1 MGRKR
6 VGGRARVCMSLGPI
20 ESPLASVRAK
30 MALDLPMTNPSFS
43 TSARITSLVAATVLF
58 VVTGCGGGGSGND
71 SAAADLGGRDP
82 AILLNDKDVSGT
94 ERAAAARALWADAQ
108 GKDAATINAAR
119 EELKKMVWRG
129 GAPQTAREAALE
141 CLFADTR
148 PEGIADTANML
159 RLRLPTE
166 PNYGVL
172 KLACQGIADR
182 ASDPAWRATTM
193 GLVRSWARK
202 LPSPPDAQRP
212 ERTALVSLYPERSV
226 EETVFTV
233 FVEPKSFGAKPESE
247 ASAAAPDS
255 VRRLRQNAWDL
266 LGRLDPRGER
276 RAALLNGQINT
287 RDDAGLQTLVIAAR
301 ELRVVPLTGSEL
313 EWVQDLRTS
322 KEPMDSAWWK
332 EVARLSAALTSEQ
345 AAGLQTRHLEPL
357 RWSAANSPQWLGL
370 DRAGLLSV
378 FEQRLAGRRTHR
390 VGESNGTDFAINAN
404 RVSDWRE
411 QLVWGDVLAM
421 LVIDECV
428 RDAAV
433 RGELFR
439 QSESD
444 RTDPS
449 TEWGGCLFDRTQRPG
464 GAASGVSGFTAVT
477 YPARPAQRIN
487 DRTFVASDEMFSLGG
502 RSLAHYHFHAQ
513 THTNHAYA
521 GPGAGD
527 RDYADLHNRNCVVF
541 TPVRKGVMNADYYQR
556 GGATIDLGEIVEEAA
571 PAGR

>member
-1 MGRKR
+1 MPNPLCRSALR
-6 VGGRARVCMSLGPI
+6 SSLY
-20 ESPLASVRAK
+20 
-30 MALDLPMTNPSFS
+30 
-43 TSARITSLVAATVLF
+43 LVAASLCLAS
-58 VVTGCGGGGSGND
+58 GCSDGGS
-71 SAAADLGGRDP
+71 SPTSAADLGGSDP

-108 GKDAATINAAR
+108 TGDDATINAAR

-141 CLFADTR
+141 CLFSDTR
-148 PEGIADTANML
+148 PEGVADTANML

-172 KLACQGIADR
+172 KLACQSIADR
-182 ASDPAWRATTM
+182 ASDPAWRKTTM

-202 LPSPPDAQRP
+202 LPSPADDQRP
-212 ERTALVSLYPERSV
+212 ERAAIAALFPERSV
-226 EETVFTV
+226 EETVFAV
-233 FVEPKSFGAKPESE
+233 FVEPESFGAKPESQ

-266 LGRLDPRGER
+266 LGRIDPRGER

-287 RDDAGLQTLVIAAR
+287 RDDAGLQTLVAAAR

-313 EWVQDLRTS
+313 EWIQDLRTS
-322 KEPMDSAWWK
+322 TEPMDNAWWK
-332 EVARLSAALTSEQ
+332 DVSKLAGALTSEQ

-357 RWSAANSPQWLGL
+357 RWSATNSPQWLSL
-370 DRAGLLSV
+370 DRAGLLAAL
-378 FEQRLAGRRTHR
+378 EQRLAGRRTHR

-404 RVSDWRE
+404 RLSDWRE

-428 RDAAV
+428 RDASV

-439 QSESD
+439 QAESD

-449 TEWGGCLFDRTQRPG
+449 TEWGGCLFDRAQRPG
-464 GAASGVSGFTAVT
+464 GATTGASGFTAVT

-513 THTNHAYA
+513 THTNYAYA

-556 GGATIDLGEIVEEAA
+556 GGATIDLGEIIEEAA